1 MTLRRDRWVNGILVA
16 VALALTATSWIT
28 AESVTTSE
36 RRAREHN
43 VFRSWRPGELE
54 RIRIARPGQPHS
66 ELSLRRLPDSTD
78 PHDFALGEQEPRK
91 ADPGAV
97 SELLS
102 ALEYATWARRVD
114 PDAVDRTEFG
124 LQAPILEVR
133 VTFRN
138 TDYRLVV
145 GGEAPTPRGAR
156 YAELTGTGVPSPG
169 VGLLSANTVER
180 LQVDARAFLGRQLL
194 PYARSEMARV
204 ELRGKDGDRT
214 LVRDARGFRLD
225 GNDGP
230 RADAE
235 ATKRLFFQMAR
246 VAVDRYLDVAE
257 ARELIEQDP
266 ASIEITQVPMAG
278 QSVRVRLGGRCPAA
292 ADNTIALRETEP
304 TIAGC
309 VPLTVLPALTAS
321 REDLIDRTPFPFQP
335 DEVDHVTVVEGD
347 RTLEAVRT
355 GAHFDLLRP
364 RKAEVELDA
373 GNDFLEALVSTPG
386 ELWQAE
392 GAPEGQP
399 DRTALGLSPPRST
412 VTLRG
417 LVEFDDEPVELRV
430 RYSAPD
436 ARGRVW
442 IEREDDGALLFLN
455 AHRTH
460 AFSADDTWTRSRSL
474 LQIDKEAIERVV
486 VEAPDGTRIIERG
499 EGGSMH
505 LMRPEGFT
513 IDAGLASDW
522 LSELAQLR
530 AVRWLTPAEAANR
543 PPTPSLD
550 VTVTYRV
557 DGEQAHFG
565 FTVGDRIT
573 GGYLAELRTDGVDRP
588 RFVLPANVF
597 RTLSTLPISRL
608 TMVPEI
614 DELEQVTVEGQGTR
628 IVLERRAGDWVSAD
642 GLLTP
647 EMVATLEQALAALRP
662 EAAIRV
668 GGPRP
673 GDGFERAELI
683 ITGRARRPGEAPH
696 SFTYRFGRV
705 ESWQGRVAQLARVD
719 GVDATFVFDRHR
731 VQRVL
736 DAL

>member
-16 VALALTATSWIT
+16 VALTLTATSWIT

-36 RRAREHN
+36 RRAREYN

-78 PHDFALGEQEPRK
+78 PHDFALGEKEPRK

-97 SELLS
+97 SELLGG
-102 ALEYATWARRVD
+102 LEYATWARRVD
-114 PDAVDRTEFG
+114 PDAVDRTGFG
-124 LQAPILEVR
+124 LQDPILEVR

-138 TDYRLVV
+138 TDYRLII

-194 PYARSEMARV
+194 PYARSEMARI
-204 ELRGKDGDRT
+204 ELRGEGGDRT

-235 ATKRLFFQMAR
+235 ATNRLFFQMAR
-246 VAVDRYLDVAE
+246 VAADRYLDVAE
-257 ARELIEQDP
+257 ARELIEKDP
-266 ASIEITQVPMAG
+266 AGIEITQVPTTG
-278 QSVRVRLGGRCPAA
+278 QSVRVRLGGRCPGAV
-292 ADNTIALRETEP
+292 DSTIALRETEP
-304 TIAGC
+304 TVAGC

-355 GAHFDLLRP
+355 GARFDLLRP

-386 ELWQAE
+386 ELWQA
-392 GAPEGQP
+392 APESAP
-399 DRTALGLSPPRST
+399 HRAALGLSPPRGT

-417 LVEFDDEPVELRV
+417 LVESNDESVDLTV
-430 RYSAPD
+430 RYGAPD

-455 AHRTH
+455 AHRAH

-486 VEAPDGTRIIERG
+486 VEAPDGPRIIERM
-499 EGGSMH
+499 ESGSLH
-505 LMRPEGFT
+505 LARPEGFT

-530 AVRWLTPAEAANR
+530 AVRWLAPAEASNR
-543 PPTPSLD
+543 RPTSSLD
-550 VTVTYRV
+550 VRVTYRV
-557 DGEQAHFG
+557 DGKQAHFG

-573 GGYLAELRTDGVDRP
+573 GGYLAELRTDGEDHA
-588 RFVLPANVF
+588 RFVLPASVF

-608 TMVPEI
+608 TMVPEL
-614 DELEQVTVEGQGTR
+614 DSLEQVTVEGQGTR

-647 EMVATLEQALAALRP
+647 EMVGTLEQALAGLRP
-662 EAAIRV
+662 EAAVQV

-673 GDGFERAELI
+673 GDGFERPELV
-683 ITGRARRPGEAPH
+683 ITGRMRRPGEEPH
-696 SFTYRFGRV
+696 SFTFRFGRV

-719 GVDATFVFDRHR
+719 GVDATFVFDRHQ